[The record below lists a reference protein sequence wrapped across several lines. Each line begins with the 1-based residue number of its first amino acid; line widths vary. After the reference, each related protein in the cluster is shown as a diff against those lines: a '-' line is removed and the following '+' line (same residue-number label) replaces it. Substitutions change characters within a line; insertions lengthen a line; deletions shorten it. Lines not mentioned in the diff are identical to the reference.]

1 MARPLIRACGFCT
14 ALLLA
19 FLVLGCGDRQE
30 QLVDVKGTVKRG
42 GKPVPNLVVNFVPEK
57 GPPAMAVTDE
67 QGQYKLL
74 GVTGQEGV
82 IVGNHKVFVK
92 LKTARSKED
101 TEEQQ
106 RLATMRADPEIQA
119 ILQKYGNVDSTPLH
133 YEIKNNQT
141 IDIVLD

>member
-1 MARPLIRACGFCT
+1 
-14 ALLLA
+14 
-19 FLVLGCGDRQE
+19 
-30 QLVDVKGTVKRG
+30 
-42 GKPVPNLVVNFVPEK
+42 
-57 GPPAMAVTDE
+57 
-67 QGQYKLL
+67 
-74 GVTGQEGV
+74 
-82 IVGNHKVFVK
+82 VK